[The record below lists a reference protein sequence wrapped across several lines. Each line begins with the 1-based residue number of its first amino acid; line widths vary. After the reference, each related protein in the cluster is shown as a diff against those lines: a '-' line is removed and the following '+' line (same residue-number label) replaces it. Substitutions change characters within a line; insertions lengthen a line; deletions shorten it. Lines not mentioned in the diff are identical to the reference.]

1 MAETYG
7 FFDSENH
14 DRPYTSAQMSQYF
27 QGIVTNGVFDGI
39 GENLVPY
46 ISGPYVKI
54 PSGRAVVD
62 CHWYNN
68 DDTVALVFPISSSVL
83 RCTLVLVC
91 DYTQRMIYPEIR
103 QGSAINLP
111 DVTDTEDKKYLKL
124 AHIQIT
130 TSTASITK
138 VCIGDETPLLK
149 NLTEYVVK
157 EDGKSLSTNDFTD
170 EYKSQID
177 TNTSDIDNLKS
188 RADAV
193 DVNVSD
199 LSDKVK
205 QNTAD
210 TEELKNKTDATDEVV
225 GHLSKSLQNA
235 VFKSNV
241 DTELNASSENPVQ
254 NKAVTVR
261 VEGLNS
267 QVTQLQGEVK
277 TNTDD
282 ISTLKTKVTKAE
294 TDISTLNKKADATD
308 EVVAHLSESLQ
319 NAVFKSSIDTELST
333 TSENPVQNKVV
344 SASINSLTA
353 SVNYMSEHK
362 ADTATVNGIAS
373 DVSKLEESV
382 AQNKTDITAL
392 QLNKQETDLKLNN
405 AITNL
410 GNLEASVSE
419 NETNITALQLNKQ
432 ETDLKVN
439 NLITNFGGLEADV
452 SGIDERVGDLEDA
465 KSVQLATNISLNSMI
480 EANAG
485 EIGILKGTLGFEGK
499 NKFNNTTSSTTVS
512 GVTFTVNSDGT
523 ITANG
528 TATANITFQLK
539 PNLYIQNNGWAGN
552 IFSFGAIETNK
563 NYRGL
568 LMYYNSNWTLQNSVY
583 LNSTEAPLLDYY
595 CAIACI
601 YVVKGTTLNDVLFE
615 PMLRDENIEDDTY
628 SSYGGLNVIKRFEKF
643 SNQKLLYSKT
653 TSSASPLTVN
663 VSNLFTGYSAA
674 VCNVVTTGDKYS
686 IILPLQYIKSLG
698 TSVNYEADDLLFT
711 YVDNSNIQIRTGL
724 ASSNP
729 TINSVNIIGLY

>member
-7 FFDSENH
+7 FFDSQNH

-39 GENLVPY
+39 GKNLVPY

-54 PSGRAVVD
+54 PPGRAVVD

-149 NLTEYVVK
+149 NLTEFVVK

-177 TNTSDIDNLKS
+177 TNTSDIDKLKS

-210 TEELKNKTDATDEVV
+210 TEELKSKTDATDEVV
-225 GHLSKSLQNA
+225 GHLNKSLQNA

-261 VEGLNS
+261 VKELDS
-267 QVTQLQGEVK
+267 QVTRLQGEVK

-282 ISTLKTKVTKAE
+282 ISTLKIKVTKAE
-294 TDISTLNKKADATD
+294 TDISTLNKKTDATD
-308 EVVAHLSESLQ
+308 DVVAHLSESLQ
-319 NAVFKSSIDTELST
+319 NACNSIEENANAVETL
-333 TSENPVQNKVV
+333 SENRKTDR
-344 SASINSLTA
+344 ADIDSLQA

-362 ADTATVNGIAS
+362 ADTATVNGIIS

-382 AQNKTDITAL
+382 AQNETDITAL

-485 EIGILKGTLGFEGK
+485 EIGILKGTLGFEAK
-499 NKFNNTTSSTTVS
+499 NKYKNATASVTKG

-528 TATANITFQLK
+528 TATATFSLELS
-539 PNLYIQNNGWAGN
+539 PVINVEQNSLAGD
-552 IFSFGAIETNK
+552 IFSFGVIEPNK
-563 NYRGL
+563 KYRGL
-568 LMYYNSNWTLQNSVY
+568 IKYYNSGWTEQTSEY
-583 LNSTEAPLLDYY
+583 LNSTETTLRNY
-595 CAIACI
+595 CYAIPFI
-601 YVVKGTTLNDVLFE
+601 YVVKGAILNDVLFE
-615 PMLRDENIEDDTY
+615 PMLRDGNIEDDTY

-643 SNQKLLYSKT
+643 SDQKLLYSKT
-653 TSSASPLTVN
+653 TSSASPLMVN
-663 VSNLFTGYSAA
+663 VSGLFTNYSAA

-686 IILPLQYIKSLG
+686 IILPLQYIRSLG